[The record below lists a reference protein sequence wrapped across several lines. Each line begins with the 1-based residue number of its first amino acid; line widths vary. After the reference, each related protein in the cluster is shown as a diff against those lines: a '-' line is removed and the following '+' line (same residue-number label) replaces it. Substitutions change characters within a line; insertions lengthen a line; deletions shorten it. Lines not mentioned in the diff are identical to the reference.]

1 MSEIT
6 HDKSDVAP
14 LQFSLPE
21 TVSSQ
26 WKEAFGHMVAEVMK
40 AGGIRPQPLSNDPD
54 EWAAF
59 NLQGNAFS
67 EALAAPVLTRLGT
80 RTVEHDMGGVRVLE
94 YIPSAQ
100 QQRGGRVI
108 YAHGGGY
115 TGGSAKANATA
126 PAVIA
131 DLLGESVLSIDY
143 TVTPRGRYDTVTHE
157 VVAVFD
163 ALAMAGLPTDR
174 TVLYGDSAGGGI
186 AVAAT
191 LSLRDQGKPMPAA
204 VALWSPCVDL
214 RFEGDTIRTLSPVDF
229 FDLERLAFNVNMYAG
244 PDDLMH
250 PYASPIHGNFGEG
263 FSPTLIQAGTRE
275 ILLSDAV
282 RLYQA
287 LDAVGCD
294 VKLDIYEGM
303 PHVHQAWPTGTEAP
317 EAVLACRKTAQF
329 LRHWLQQSEK

>member
-6 HDKSDVAP
+6 HDNSDVAS

-26 WKEAFGHMVAEVMK
+26 WKEAFARMVAEVMK
-40 AGGIRPQPLSNDPD
+40 AGGIQPQPLSRDPD

-59 NLQGNAFS
+59 NLRANAFS
-67 EALAAPVLTRLGT
+67 EALAAPVLARLGT

-94 YIPSAQ
+94 YIPRSQ
-100 QQRGGRVI
+100 QQGGGRVI
-108 YAHGGGY
+108 YTHGGGY
-115 TGGSAKANATA
+115 TGGSAKANSTA
-126 PAVIA
+126 PAIIA
-131 DLLGESVLSIDY
+131 DLLEESVLSIDY
-143 TVTPRGRYDTVTHE
+143 TVTPRGRYDTVTDE
-157 VVAVFD
+157 VVAVFNT
-163 ALAMAGLPTDR
+163 LATNGLTADR

-191 LSLRDQGKPMPAA
+191 LSLRDQGKPKPAA

-214 RFEGDTIRTLSPVDF
+214 RFVGDTIRTLSHVDF
-229 FDLERLAFNVNMYAG
+229 LDSEQLAFNVNMYAG
-244 PDDLMH
+244 PDDLTH
-250 PYASPIHGNFGEG
+250 PYASPIHGDFSEG
-263 FSPTLIQAGTRE
+263 FCPTLIQAGTRE

-303 PHVHQAWPTGTEAP
+303 PHVHQAWPTATESP
-317 EAVLACRKTAQF
+317 EAVLACWKTAQF
-329 LRHWLQQSEK
+329 FRHWLQQSAK

>member
-1 MSEIT
+1 MPDIT
-6 HDKSDVAP
+6 HDTSDVVP
-14 LQFSLPE
+14 LQFSLPS
-21 TVSSQ
+21 TVSPQ
-26 WKEAFGHMVAEVMK
+26 WKEAFYRMVAEVTK
-40 AGGIRPQPLSNDPD
+40 AGGIRPQPLSNDPA

-59 NLQGNAFS
+59 NIQGNAFS
-67 EALAAPVLTRLGT
+67 EALAAPVLARLGT
-80 RTVEHDMGGVRVLE
+80 RTVEHEMGGVRVLE
-94 YIPSAQ
+94 YIPRTQ
-100 QQRGGRVI
+100 QQRGTRVL

-143 TVTPRGRYDTVTHE
+143 TVTPRGRFDTVTNE

-163 ALAMAGLPTDR
+163 ALAANGTAADR

-191 LSLRDQGKPMPAA
+191 LSLRDQGKPTPAA

-214 RFEGDTIRTLSPVDF
+214 RLEGDTIRTLPHVDF
-229 FDLERLAFNVNMYAG
+229 FDLERLAFNFSMYAG
-244 PDDLMH
+244 PDDLSH
-250 PYASPIHGNFGEG
+250 PYASPIHGNFGG
-263 FSPTLIQAGTRE
+263 RFPPTLIQAGTRE

-287 LDAVGCD
+287 LDAAGCG

-317 EAVLACRKTAQF
+317 EAEIACRKTAQF
-329 LRHWLQQSEK
+329 LQHWLQQSAK